1 MGLTESAV
9 IIAGTLIS
17 IILFKEDSY
26 LRKRSLYLVMNLIVA
41 DMLAGGIFTAHTGE
55 TVWLQIFKIFLGFIV
70 ECVFLWYL
78 CQILLWFLYSS
89 THHVSSIQASGHQ
102 KVGLRCSD
110 YCCLGVSCYSISIT
124 GSSRKRDH
132 IIFVRQSYMSIA
144 YVLLLSLFLTLLSL
158 LNFLVERVLRT
169 MVQLED
175 KENLLWHYS

>member
-41 DMLAGGIFTAHTGE
+41 DMSAGGIFTTQTFFTLE
-55 TVWLQIFKIFLGFIV
+55 TVWWQISEIYLGFIV

-89 THHVSSIQASGHQ
+89 THHVSSSQASGHQ

-110 YCCLGVSCYSISIT
+110 CCCLGVSCYSISIT

-132 IIFVRQSYMSIA
+132 IIFTYGNHTCQLLVSIC
-144 YVLLLSLFLTLLSL
+144 YLCFLHLY
-158 LNFLVERVLRT
+158 RC
-169 MVQLED
+169 
-175 KENLLWHYS
+175 